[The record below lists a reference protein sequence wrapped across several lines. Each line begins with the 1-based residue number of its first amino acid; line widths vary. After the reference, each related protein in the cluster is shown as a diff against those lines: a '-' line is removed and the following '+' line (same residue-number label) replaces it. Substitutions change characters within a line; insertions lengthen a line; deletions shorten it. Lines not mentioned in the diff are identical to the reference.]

1 MPKEPKEKK
10 PKKEKES
17 DEGKSKSRKSR
28 SKKKESEVESEVN
41 DIDTKEEQSPEEIAP
56 EVKEPSEGTSD
67 IIAPDD
73 DSKDTSV
80 KAENEGE
87 VPAESADGT
96 PSTTPVKKKRTRP
109 PKGVAAKRSRQL
121 KSMMAQKG
129 KKGGR
134 RGLVGNDSDGPSD
147 MEGTPPP
154 SPPEEDNSNK
164 RRSARNTQRK
174 KYTDDIELSI
184 SDEEL
189 PGSLL
194 LDSNASTPKGSK
206 TETANSPAESQGA
219 STPAATPSTPTASK
233 KVKVEEEP
241 QADNNVNK
249 PNFVYINTGDEDSM
263 VVQYVLAVRIG
274 RRPKKKP
281 ENPAEVK
288 PPLAEGQ
295 TEETPDGE
303 AAEKPEST
311 EKLESAE
318 KPESDE
324 KPESAEKSEVTEKLD
339 EEDKPD
345 SADKPEEAEKPDLVE
360 KPESEEIKAT
370 EEPKKEEE
378 SQPEEGKVEV
388 EKSEEEKDGVPSNND
403 DNDKTVHK
411 FQTAETA
418 LEVLEEVEEFF
429 VKYRSFSYLHCEWR
443 TEEELTKGDKRVSAK
458 LKRFKQKQAQQCNIF
473 ENLDDE
479 PFNPDYTEVD
489 RVLDV
494 MEHVDPN
501 GSGAPTKH
509 YLVKWRS
516 LQYEDSTWELEEDV
530 DPDIIKNYMR
540 WQKLPPRDQWKPK
553 KRPRP
558 DEWKK
563 LDESPV
569 YKNDNKL
576 REYQLEGLNWLLFSW
591 FNSRNCI
598 LADEMGLGKT
608 IQSLTFIQA
617 VHQYG
622 IRGPFLVVAPLS
634 TIPNWQREFESWTDM
649 NVVVYHGSSASRNM
663 LTEYEVTFKDTK
675 GNPIKDMQKFNV
687 LITTFEIIISD
698 VMELRPFNWRL
709 CVIDEAHRLKNRNCK
724 LLEGLRLLNL
734 EHRVLL
740 SGTPLQ
746 NNVNE
751 LFSLLNFLEP
761 TQFSNAES
769 FLQDFGQ
776 LKSETEVQK
785 LQVLLKPMMLRR
797 LKEDVEKSIAPKEE
811 TVVEVELTNIQK
823 KYYRAILERN
833 FSFLSK
839 GTTSANVPSLMNT
852 MMELRKCCIH
862 PYLLNGKVLFKS

>member
-1 MPKEPKEKK
+1 VPKEKK

-28 SKKKESEVESEVN
+28 SKKKDSELESSVN

-67 IIAPDD
+67 TVAPDD

-80 KAENEGE
+80 KAENESE

-96 PSTTPVKKKRTRP
+96 PSTTPAKKKRIRP
-109 PKGVAAKRSRQL
+109 PKGAAAKRSRQL

-129 KKGGR
+129 KKGR

-147 MEGTPPP
+147 IEATPPP

-174 KYTDDIELSI
+174 KYTDEIELSI

-189 PGSLL
+189 PSSLL

-206 TETANSPAESQGA
+206 TEVANSPSESQGA
-219 STPAATPSTPTASK
+219 STPAATPSTPTGSK
-233 KVKVEEEP
+233 KAKVVEEEP
-241 QADNNVNK
+241 VADANVNK

-263 VVQYVLAVRIG
+263 VVQYVLAVRTG

-281 ENPAEVK
+281 VDPAEVK
-288 PPLAEGQ
+288 PQAAEDK
-295 TEETPDGE
+295 TEGKPEGE
-303 AAEKPEST
+303 AEKPESAD
-311 EKLESAE
+311 KIESAE
-318 KPESDE
+318 
-324 KPESAEKSEVTEKLD
+324 
-339 EEDKPD
+339 
-345 SADKPEEAEKPDLVE
+345 KPEEAEKPEAEKSEVADKTDSNDKLDSAE
-360 KPESEEIKAT
+360 KPNEAEKSDLNEKSESEDKEIKAV
-370 EEPKKEEE
+370 EEPKKEDE
-378 SQPEEGKVEV
+378 SQPEEEKVEV
-388 EKSEEEKDGVPSNND
+388 EKSEEEKDGVPSNKD

-411 FQTAETA
+411 FHSAET
-418 LEVLEEVEEFF
+418 VLEELEDVEEFF

-443 TEEELTKGDKRVSAK
+443 TEEELIKGDKRVSAK

-473 ENLDDE
+473 ENLDEE

-501 GSGAPTKH
+501 GGGAPTKH

-530 DPDIIKNYMR
+530 DPEVIQSYLK

-558 DEWKK
+558 EEWKK

-569 YKNDNKL
+569 YKNDNTL

-608 IQSLTFIQA
+608 IQSLTFIHA

-634 TIPNWQREFESWTDM
+634 TIPNWQREFESWTDL

-663 LTEYEVTFKDTK
+663 LSEYEVLFKDTK
-675 GNPIKDMQKFNV
+675 GNPIKDMYKFNV

-761 TQFSNAES
+761 TQFSSAES

-862 PYLLNGKVLFKS
+862 PYLLNGKLILL

>member
-1 MPKEPKEKK
+1 LLFCFRKSREPKKPKEPKVPKEPKEKK

-28 SKKKESEVESEVN
+28 KKKESELESSVN
-41 DIDTKEEQSPEEIAP
+41 DIDLKEDLSPEETAP
-56 EVKEPSEGTSD
+56 EIKEPSEGTSD
-67 IIAPDD
+67 TIAPDD

-80 KAENEGE
+80 KAENESE
-87 VPAESADGT
+87 VPAESAEGT
-96 PSTTPVKKKRTRP
+96 PSTTPAKKN
-109 PKGVAAKRSRQL
+109 RQL
-121 KSMMAQKG
+121 KNMMAQKG
-129 KKGGR
+129 KKGR

-147 MEGTPPP
+147 IEATPPP

-189 PGSLL
+189 PSNLL
-194 LDSNASTPKGSK
+194 LDSNVSTPKGSK
-206 TETANSPAESQGA
+206 TEAANSPSESVGA
-219 STPAATPSTPTASK
+219 STPAATPSTPTGSK
-233 KVKVEEEP
+233 KAKVEEEP
-241 QADNNVNK
+241 VVDANVNK

-263 VVQYVLAVRIG
+263 VVQYVLAVRMG

-288 PPLAEGQ
+288 PPVAEGK

-303 AAEKPEST
+303 VEKPDSAEKQDSTDKPET
-311 EKLESAE
+311 AEKSDSAENLESA
-318 KPESDE
+318 
-324 KPESAEKSEVTEKLD
+324 
-339 EEDKPD
+339 DKPD
-345 SADKPEEAEKPDLVE
+345 SAEKPEEAEKPDLVE

-370 EEPKKEEE
+370 EEQKKEGE
-378 SQPEEGKVEV
+378 SQPDEEKVEV
-388 EKSEEEKDGVPSNND
+388 EKSEEEKDGVPSNKD

-411 FQTAETA
+411 FHSAETV
-418 LEVLEEVEEFF
+418 LEELEEVEEFF
-429 VKYRSFSYLHCEWR
+429 VKYRSFSYLHCEWK
-443 TEEELTKGDKRVSAK
+443 TEEELIKGDKRVSAK

-501 GSGAPTKH
+501 GSGVPTKH

-530 DPDIIKNYMR
+530 DPEIIQNYMR

-608 IQSLTFIQA
+608 IQSLTFIHA

-634 TIPNWQREFESWTDM
+634 TIPNWQREFEAWTDM

-663 LTEYEVTFKDTK
+663 LTEYEVLFKDTK

-761 TQFSNAES
+761 TQFASAES

-811 TVVEVELTNIQK
+811 TVIEVELTNIQK

-862 PYLLNGKVLFKS
+862 PYLLNGTVLS